1 MIKRLFIFFYFNLVF
16 SQIDTTIII
25 DARDYNEWIYF
36 SLRTAEIVNPQN
48 PSNSLEWDVAFQ
60 RKHIKTNSGLSGIG
74 SGGASVDSSMTWID
88 EWNNIEI
95 HTINH
100 QWIEDSILNDF
111 YDLTTHTFGPGIK
124 NSALNS
130 WGWFDDEYQLN
141 VTHYV
146 LHVLTSDGESIV
158 KFWPYNY
165 YNNNGQGGY
174 LTFRYSGDYNINPCE
189 YNPGDVTM
197 DGSVNVSDVIS
208 MVNFILNTSI
218 FNNCQ
223 LQTADLSNDGQVNI
237 TDIIAVVNII
247 ID

>member
-1 MIKRLFIFFYFNLVF
+1 MIKRLIIFFYFNLLF

-36 SLRTAEIVNPQN
+36 SLRSAQIVESEDPF
-48 PSNSLEWDVAFQ
+48 NSLEWDVAFQ

-74 SGGASVDSSMTWID
+74 SGGASVDSSMIWIN
-88 EWNNIEI
+88 EWNNIENN
-95 HTINH
+95 TISH
-100 QWIEDSILNDF
+100 DWIDDSILNDF
-111 YDLTTHTFGPGIK
+111 YDLETHTFGPGIK

-130 WGWFDDEYQLN
+130 WGWFDEEYQLN
-141 VTHYV
+141 VNHYV
-146 LHVLTSDGESIV
+146 LHVLTSDGENVV
-158 KFWPYNY
+158 KFWPFNY

-174 LTFRYSGDYNINPCE
+174 ITFRYSGNFSINSCDYNF
-189 YNPGDVTM
+189 GDVTM
-197 DGSVNVSDVIS
+197 DGSINVSDIIS
-208 MVNFILNTSI
+208 MVNFILESVT

-223 LQTADLSNDGQVNI
+223 MNIADLSNDGQVNI

>member
-48 PSNSLEWDVAFQ
+48 PSSSLEWDVAFQ

-95 HTINH
+95 NTINH

-165 YNNNGQGGY
+165 YNNNGH
-174 LTFRYSGDYNINPCE
+174 TSKRNIR
-189 YNPGDVTM
+189 
-197 DGSVNVSDVIS
+197 
-208 MVNFILNTSI
+208 
-218 FNNCQ
+218 NCR
-223 LQTADLSNDGQVNI
+223 
-237 TDIIAVVNII
+237 
-247 ID
+247 